1 MTVELELRDLTLSFG
16 DLVALNKL
24 SFKVRKGEIFAL
36 VGPNGAGKTAA
47 LNCINGVYRPDS
59 GEIIFDGRNIAGA
72 PLHKMAELGIGRAF
86 QHVELF
92 PHMNVLDNLLVGRH
106 AKMKAGVWSG
116 GCYFGSARA
125 EERRHRERIEEIIDF
140 FELNPYREHAAGNL
154 PYGMQKLVGV
164 ARALAMQARVLLL
177 DEPSTGL
184 VREEKENLA
193 RFFLRMKHE
202 LNLTIIWVEHDMQM
216 VRDLAD
222 HMLVMNYGVEIATG
236 TPAKVGRNK
245 KVREAYL
252 GREGAAVFSV

>member
-1 MTVELELRDLTLSFG
+1 MTIELEVRDLRLSFG
-16 DLVALNKL
+16 ELVALNKL
-24 SFKVRKGEIFAL
+24 SFKARRGEIFAL

-47 LNCINGVYRPDS
+47 LNCINGVYKPDS
-59 GEIIFDGRNIAGA
+59 GEVIFDGRNISGA
-72 PLHKMAELGIGRAF
+72 PLHKMAQLGIGRSF

-92 PHMNVLDNLLVGRH
+92 PHMNVMDNLLVGRH
-106 AKMKAGVWSG
+106 AKMKAGVVTG
-116 GCYFGSARA
+116 GLYFGPARG
-125 EERRHRERIEEIIDF
+125 EERRHREWVEEVIDF

-154 PYGMQKLVGV
+154 PYGVQKLVGV

-202 LNLTIIWVEHDMQM
+202 LKLTIIWVEHDMQM

-222 HMLVMNYGVEIATG
+222 QMLVMNYGVEIATG

-245 KVREAYL
+245 KVHEAYL
-252 GREGAAVFSV
+252 GREGAVSFGA